1 MSRDLVPLVALGLL
15 LVTAFRQPR
24 ARTEVALGVLA
35 VAATAA
41 AGALPLRAARAE
53 LAHLGPVVAF
63 LMAILVV
70 SDRCRVD
77 GVFAALGARLAQIRT
92 GTRLLALTFL
102 TAAVVTVVLS
112 LDATVVLLTPVVL
125 AVAPAGFRAGEL
137 ACVRLANSAS
147 LLVPVAN
154 LTNLLALPALH
165 LTFARFALL
174 MLPSWLVV
182 LAVEYVVL
190 RATHRRDLGPRPAV
204 DAQPPPL
211 PTYPMVVVA
220 LMLAGF
226 VAASPFGI
234 APAWVAAAAAVALMA
249 RDARSGRLDVRSAA
263 ASAQPGFAVFVLC
276 LGLVVA
282 ALGRGGLGDVLADL
296 VPHRADLLGLLGVA
310 TLGALLVNLVNN
322 LPGTLLLVP
331 VVAPLGTT
339 ALLALL
345 VGINVGSSLTWT
357 GSLANLLWRRTL
369 VAAGRPVPT
378 GAFWRTALV
387 ATPPAVVL
395 GVVVLDGWSRLLG

>member
-1 MSRDLVPLVALGLL
+1 MSRDVVPLLALVVL
-15 LVTAFRQPR
+15 LVAAFRQPR
-24 ARTEVALGVLA
+24 ARTEVGLGLLA

-41 AGALPLRAARAE
+41 VGGLPWAAARDE

-70 SDRCRVD
+70 SDRCRVE
-77 GVFAALGARLAQIRT
+77 GVFTALGGRLARVRT
-92 GTRLLALTFL
+92 GRRLLTLTFL
-102 TAAVVTVVLS
+102 AAAVVTVVLS

-165 LTFARFALL
+165 LTFARFAVL

-182 LAVEYVVL
+182 LAVEYGVL
-190 RATHRRDLGPRPAV
+190 RGTHRRQLGPRPASPSE
-204 DAQPPPL
+204 PPPL
-211 PTYPMVVVA
+211 PTYPLVVVA

-234 APAWVAAAAAVALMA
+234 APAWVAAVAAVALLGK
-249 RDARSGRLDVRSAA
+249 RSRSGRVDARAVLS
-263 ASAQPGFAVFVLC
+263 SAQPGFAVFVLC

-282 ALGRGGLGDVLADL
+282 ALGHGGLGDVLADL
-296 VPHRADLLGLLGVA
+296 VPHRTGLIGLLEVA
-310 TLGALLVNLVNN
+310 TLGALVVNLVNN

-345 VGINVGSSLTWT
+345 IGINVGSSLTWT

-369 VAAGRPVPT
+369 VGAGRSVPT
-378 GAFWRTALV
+378 RAFQQTALL